1 MKSPDESNPSKPS
14 ASRLRISRWH
24 FGAALAALAT
34 SLGILFAM
42 AGIASLLGRAP
53 SPGPDIDAPGLPF
66 ASAALLLILGLLLL
80 WTGIRAWRICRRGLR
95 AARHPGS
102 ATFHRKKH
110 K

>member
-1 MKSPDESNPSKPS
+1 MKSPDESNPSEPS
-14 ASRLRISRWH
+14 ASRPRISRWH
-24 FGAALAALAT
+24 FGAALAALAA

-42 AGIASLLGRAP
+42 AGTASLLGRAP
-53 SPGPDIDAPGLPF
+53 SPGPGIDAPGLPF

-102 ATFHRKKH
+102 AAFHGKKH
-110 K
+110 E